1 MDYVSGLAARCVNE
15 LIIYPNSRAAITDIT
30 TDRQIEAG
38 WLSFYH
44 SWPRI
49 WPLEFS
55 IAALNTRPTTGQDC
69 TRGSVLRP
77 FWGTY
82 VTTPVMSEY
91 GMATQAQQHI
101 LSIHRSSWPLSG
113 QCYLNENRKSD
124 SLSRFFGIPLHS
136 YSPDAETI
144 QVRHAEISATTHT

>member
-1 MDYVSGLAARCVNE
+1 MDCVSGLAARCVNE

-44 SWPRI
+44 SWRRI
-49 WPLEFS
+49 WPLES
-55 IAALNTRPTTGQDC
+55 SVAALNTRPATEQDC
-69 TRGSVLRP
+69 TRGSVLRL

-82 VTTPVMSEY
+82 MTTPVMSEY
-91 GMATQAQQHI
+91 GMASQAQQHI
-101 LSIHRSSWPLSG
+101 LPTHCGSRLLSG

-124 SLSRFFGIPLHS
+124 SLSRLFGIPLHS
-136 YSPDAETI
+136 HSPDGETI
-144 QVRHAEISATTHT
+144 QIRHAEISATTHT